1 MAGIKGAVLP
11 VTMLQQNCS
20 VFWDD
25 ATSRATV
32 IDPGGDAP
40 QIVAFLEQQ
49 GLSVEQIL
57 LTHGH
62 FDHAGGVEDLNRR
75 LAERQGGRV
84 PVVGPHP
91 ADAFLL
97 EALAEDGAAYGI
109 PEAAPVT
116 PDRWLDEGE
125 TIRIAGEDFAIYHCP
140 GHSPGSLVFVNA
152 EARFAIVG
160 DVLFNGSI
168 GRTDF
173 AYGDHAAL
181 ISAIRTKLF
190 PLGDDISFICG
201 HGPGSTFGAERASNP
216 FVGEAA

>member
-1 MAGIKGAVLP
+1 MGTINGTVIP
-11 VTMLQQNCS
+11 VTPLQQNCS

-25 ATSRATV
+25 EAKRATV

-40 QIVAFLEQQ
+40 QIVEFLESQ
-49 GLSVEQIL
+49 GLTVEQIL

-62 FDHAGGVEDLNRR
+62 FDHAGGVVALNR
-75 LAERQGGRV
+75 LVAERQGAAV

-97 EALAEDGAAYGI
+97 EALAESGATFGLA
-109 PEAAPVT
+109 EAEPFT

-125 TIRIAGEDFAIYHCP
+125 TVTIAGKDFAIYHCP
-140 GHSPGSLVFVNA
+140 GHSPGSLVFVNE

-173 AYGDHAAL
+173 PYGDHDAL
-181 ISAIRTKLF
+181 ITAIRTKLF
-190 PLGDDISFICG
+190 PLGDDITFICG
-201 HGPGSTFGAERASNP
+201 HGPGSTFGQERLSNP
-216 FVGEAA
+216 FVGEGA

>member
-1 MAGIKGAVLP
+1 MAAIKGAVVP
-11 VTMLQQNCS
+11 VTPLQQNCS

-25 ATSRATV
+25 ETKKATV

-40 QIVAFLEQQ
+40 RIVELLEAE

-62 FDHAGGVEDLNRR
+62 IDHAGGVQALNRL
-75 LAERQGGRV
+75 LAARQGALV
-84 PVVGPHP
+84 PIVGPHR

-97 EALAEDGAAYGI
+97 NALAEDGAAYGI
-109 PEAAPVT
+109 LEAQAVT
-116 PDRWLDEGE
+116 PDRWLDEGG
-125 TIRIAGEDFAIYHCP
+125 TIAIAGQDFAIYHCP
-140 GHSPGSLVFVNA
+140 GHSPGSLVYVSE

-173 AYGDHAAL
+173 PYGDHGAL

-190 PLGDDISFICG
+190 PLGDDIGFICG
-201 HGPGSTFGAERASNP
+201 HGPGSTFGEERRSNP
-216 FVGEAA
+216 FVGERG

>member
-1 MAGIKGAVLP
+1 MGTINGTVIP
-11 VTMLQQNCS
+11 VTPLQQNCS

-25 ATSRATV
+25 EAKAATV

-40 QIVAFLEQQ
+40 LIVEMLDAQ
-49 GLSVEQIL
+49 GLTVEQIL

-62 FDHAGGVEDLNRR
+62 FDHAGGVQALNRL
-75 LAERQGGRV
+75 LAERQGTPV
-84 PVVGPHP
+84 PIVGPHE

-97 EALAEDGAAYGI
+97 AGLAEAGATYGI
-109 PEAAPVT
+109 LEAQPVT

-125 TIRIAGEDFAIYHCP
+125 TITIAGKPFAIYHCP

-173 AYGDHAAL
+173 PYGDHDAL
-181 ISAIRTKLF
+181 ITAIRTKLF
-190 PLGDDISFICG
+190 PLGDDITFICG
-201 HGPGSTFGAERASNP
+201 HGPGSTFGQERRSNP
-216 FVGEAA
+216 FVGDGA